1 MPTSQPQ
8 PHGSEI
14 ATTSTDS
21 VRRLQTALNHSEAFY
36 LSLVENLPGNF
47 LRKDL
52 DGRFTFVNSRFC
64 RTIGLPREQILG
76 RTDFDLYPAEL
87 ARLYKEADEQV
98 IRTGRTTESVE
109 AHRTPNGTLYVQVI
123 KSPVFDESGRIIG
136 IQGIFWDVTERV
148 RAEEALQEERV
159 LLHALLETVPDSI
172 YFKDRDSRFL
182 RVSTAL
188 ARRVGVADPADV
200 IGKTDAD
207 FFAPEHA
214 ADALA
219 DERRSL
225 ETGRPILGTLEREV
239 WQDGTE
245 TWVSTTKVPMRN
257 ARGEI
262 VGTLGVTR
270 DVTAM
275 KQAEEAIAEARDAAL
290 ESARFKAEFLANM
303 SHEIRTPLN
312 AIVGMTGLLLD
323 TQLDPEQRDFTETI
337 RGSADLLLDIVNDVL
352 DFSKLEAGKMSIE
365 QTPFDLAQVVEE
377 SADLLAERAQTKGVE
392 LVSAISPETP
402 LRLIGDPSRLR
413 QVLVNLIGNAV
424 KFTEQGEVVVSV
436 QPEHVDQH
444 QVRLRFSV
452 RDTGIGI
459 PKEAQA
465 RLFNAFTQADGSTT
479 RKYGGTGLGLAICR
493 QIVDLMGGTIELE
506 SEVGR
511 GSTFSFV
518 LTLRR
523 QPWVAA
529 RPTPPPDTL
538 DGIRVLIV
546 DDNET
551 NRRILHHQVIAWRMR
566 NGCAASGPE
575 ALDILRR
582 AAAEGDPYRLVV
594 LDMQMPGMDGFD
606 VARTIQDDP
615 ALAGTNIVILTS
627 LASHPRETDLA
638 KLGIKAYLTKPVKQ
652 SKLMDCL
659 AEVVSGPGVA
669 PLAPA
674 VAPPASGE
682 TVARKPLRILL
693 AEDNAV
699 NQKVALRLLARLG
712 YTADAVADGV
722 EAIQAIQRAPYDV
735 ILMDCQMPRLDGYA
749 ATRRIRELEG
759 RMIGMPRHH
768 IIALTANSMGGDRE
782 RCLEA
787 GMDAYVSKPVRR
799 EELAAALEVAASSIR
814 RE

>member
-1 MPTSQPQ
+1 
-8 PHGSEI
+8 
-14 ATTSTDS
+14 
-21 VRRLQTALNHSEAFY
+21 
-36 LSLVENLPGNF
+36 
-47 LRKDL
+47 
-52 DGRFTFVNSRFC
+52 
-64 RTIGLPREQILG
+64 
-76 RTDFDLYPAEL
+76 
-87 ARLYKEADEQV
+87 
-98 IRTGRTTESVE
+98 
-109 AHRTPNGTLYVQVI
+109 
-123 KSPVFDESGRIIG
+123 
-136 IQGIFWDVTERV
+136 
-148 RAEEALQEERV
+148 
-159 LLHALLETVPDSI
+159 
-172 YFKDRDSRFL
+172 
-182 RVSTAL
+182 
-188 ARRVGVADPADV
+188 
-200 IGKTDAD
+200 
-207 FFAPEHA
+207 
-214 ADALA
+214 
-219 DERRSL
+219 
-225 ETGRPILGTLEREV
+225 
-239 WQDGTE
+239 
-245 TWVSTTKVPMRN
+245 
-257 ARGEI
+257 
-262 VGTLGVTR
+262 
-270 DVTAM
+270 
-275 KQAEEAIAEARDAAL
+275 
-290 ESARFKAEFLANM
+290 
-303 SHEIRTPLN
+303 N

-444 QVRLRFSV
+444 QARLRFSV
-452 RDTGIGI
+452 RDTGLGI
-459 PKEAQA
+459 PKQAQA
-465 RLFNAFTQADGSTT
+465 RHANASTQADSSTP

-606 VARTIQDDP
+606 VAQAIQDDP

-659 AEVVSGPGVA
+659 A
-669 PLAPA
+669 
-674 VAPPASGE
+674 
-682 TVARKPLRILL
+682 
-693 AEDNAV
+693 
-699 NQKVALRLLARLG
+699 
-712 YTADAVADGV
+712 
-722 EAIQAIQRAPYDV
+722 
-735 ILMDCQMPRLDGYA
+735 
-749 ATRRIRELEG
+749 
-759 RMIGMPRHH
+759 
-768 IIALTANSMGGDRE
+768 
-782 RCLEA
+782 
-787 GMDAYVSKPVRR
+787 
-799 EELAAALEVAASSIR
+799 
-814 RE
+814 